1 MKRKIIILGGG
12 VGGLSA
18 GWMLART
25 GDYEI
30 TVVERTPFIGGAC
43 GTFREKEFLLDYGAH
58 KAYSVLPGVLEELV
72 NLMGDEFIKHE
83 KRNSIFMF
91 NRYLKYPISMTDL
104 ALKMGAKNLV
114 QCGLSAANTLWN
126 RGSENKTDEKSYEQY
141 IVERFGK
148 KLYRLVFEPL
158 AEKVWGDPSTLS
170 ADLAKKRIPSK
181 GMVDIVARAIGL
193 KSESELTSAEYFYYP
208 RQGFGRIPER
218 MAEEIIKFGGK
229 VLTDAKPIKIDCQAS
244 FITGIQVQKDGA
256 LRDLSCDLLISSIP
270 LHGLAELL
278 QKEEEKAVWKETM
291 KISSKLQYRNAML
304 VYIFLSK
311 EMVTDQHW
319 IFFPEKD
326 IIFSRVFEQKQMNK
340 EMCPK
345 DRTVLCC
352 DFTDDENGPLW
363 NQTDSQLAE
372 TCISG
377 LEKIGMIR
385 KASVE
390 KSLVKRLPKFYPR
403 YDLSYKKTVSMLHGA
418 FKKIQN
424 MLLTGRVGFY
434 NYNNCDHCVDMG
446 KFIADRLKRGEKAG
460 QIWTELEK
468 RVEAYKI
475 VD

>member
-1 MKRKIIILGGG
+1 MKKKVVILGGG

-30 TVVERTPFIGGAC
+30 TVVEQAPVIGGAC
-43 GTFREKEFLLDYGAH
+43 GTFRDSEFLLDYGAH
-58 KAYSVLPGVLEELV
+58 KAYSVLPGILEELV
-72 NLMGDEFIKHE
+72 NLMGNEFIKHE

-104 ALKMGAKNLV
+104 ALKMGVKNLF
-114 QCGLSAANTLWN
+114 QCGLSAANTLWS
-126 RGSENKTDEKSYEQY
+126 RGSENEDDEKSYEQY
-141 IVERFGK
+141 IVQRFGQ

-181 GMVDIVARAIGL
+181 GVVDIVTRAIGL
-193 KSESELTSAEYFYYP
+193 KNESELTSAKYFYYP
-208 RQGFGRIPER
+208 QQGFGRIPER

-229 VLTDAKPIKIDCQAS
+229 VLTDTKPVRIDHQES
-244 FITGIQVQKDGA
+244 FITGIQVLKDGD
-256 LRDLSCDLLISSIP
+256 LRTLSCDLFISSIP
-270 LHGLAELL
+270 LHGLSTLL
-278 QKEEEKAVWKETM
+278 QKKEEKAVWEETI
-291 KISSKLQYRNAML
+291 KISARLQYRNALL
-304 VYIFLSK
+304 VYVFLSK
-311 EMVTDQHW
+311 EVVTDQHW

-363 NQTDSQLAE
+363 NQTDDQLAE
-372 TCISG
+372 KCISG

-385 KASVE
+385 KVSVE
-390 KSLVKRLPKFYPR
+390 KSFVKRLPKFYPR
-403 YDLSYKKTVSMLHGA
+403 YDLSYKKTISLLHTSL
-418 FKKIQN
+418 KRIKN
-424 MLLTGRVGFY
+424 MLLTGRIGFY

-468 RVEAYKI
+468 RVAAYKI